1 MHVASVNSAARLA
14 SGLLLAVALSVGLS
28 GCNEPYSTTQTIGI
42 IKEGSTFVL
51 LARLCD
57 DQPVEW
63 VEIGVGESNPADT
76 VWRLEPEGDIRSPFR
91 IELAGEPA
99 GWTVEGRQFWSVRFP
114 LAIRVRQPDGVTAT
128 VIPQAPAEDEV
139 SVTGESLIEGSATT
153 MTRAEFE
160 ANAKASC

>member
-1 MHVASVNSAARLA
+1 MHVASVNGAARLA
-14 SGLLLAVALSVGLS
+14 SVLLLAVAPSVGLS
-28 GCNEPYSTTQTIGI
+28 SCNEPYATTQTIGI
-42 IKEGSTFVL
+42 AKEDATFVL

-57 DQPVEW
+57 DQLVEW

-99 GWTVEGRQFWSVRFP
+99 GWVVEGRQFWSVRFP

-128 VIPQAPAEDEV
+128 VIPQAPAEGEV
-139 SVTGESLIEGSATT
+139 SVTGDSLIEGSATT

-160 ANAKASC
+160 ANAEASC